1 MKKNQLLFSTAIA
14 GTIALGL
21 QCVNAQETYLNVGL
35 GYGMNA
41 ASQTM
46 PYSAS
51 LSSDTIASI
60 KGVHGSLGKGLNF
73 GVSFGYMFN
82 KNVGAELGVNY
93 LKGSPIKSKFTDY
106 TYIYTN
112 LQTLTTNANMLRI
125 IPTIVITTSDGTL
138 RPYAKVGLVM
148 GVMGKATTIYTD
160 DIGSYAYEETREAS
174 GGIAIG
180 FASNLG
186 LKIEAANMS
195 LFAELAMINQ
205 SWAPTKNIMTES
217 KFKGVDQLG
226 SMTTY
231 QKETNYVDSY
241 TETTTPDQNSPRQNT
256 KQYLPMSSFGINI
269 GIRIPLEKYL
279 NRKKVI
285 Q

>member
-14 GTIALGL
+14 GTIALGIH
-21 QCVNAQETYLNVGL
+21 CANAQEVYVNAGL

-46 PYSAS
+46 PYTVS
-51 LSSDTIASI
+51 LSSDTIAQV

-82 KNVGAELGVNY
+82 KNVGAELGINY
-93 LKGSPIKSKFTDY
+93 LKGSPIKSQYNDY

-112 LQTLTTNANMLRI
+112 LQTLTTKAIMLRI
-125 IPTIVITTSDGTL
+125 IPTIVITTSEGTF
-138 RPYAKVGLVM
+138 RPYAKIGLVM

-160 DIGSYAYEETREAS
+160 NIGSYDYEETRESS

-186 LKIEAANMS
+186 LKIVGANMS
-195 LFAELAMINQ
+195 LFGELAMINQ

-231 QKETNYVDSY
+231 QKETNYVKSY

-256 KQYLPMSSFGINI
+256 KQYLPMSSFGINV

-279 NRKKVI
+279 NRKKVT

>member
-1 MKKNQLLFSTAIA
+1 MKTARLLFSTAIA
-14 GTIALGL
+14 GTMALGV
-21 QCVNAQETYLNVGL
+21 QCLNAQETYVNIGL

-41 ASQTM
+41 ASQSMQYT
-46 PYSAS
+46 AS
-51 LSSDTIASI
+51 VTSDTIATI
-60 KGVHGSLGKGLNF
+60 EGVHGSLGKGLNM

-82 KNVGAELGVNY
+82 KNVGAELGINY
-93 LKGSPIKSKFTDY
+93 LRGSVIKSTYTDY

-112 LQTLTTNANMLRI
+112 LQTLTTKANMLRI
-125 IPTIVITTSDGTL
+125 IPTIVISSAEGSL

-148 GVMGKATTIYTD
+148 GVLGKTTDIYTD
-160 DIGSYAYEETREAS
+160 KIGTYDYEETRESS

-186 LKIEAANMS
+186 LKIEGANIA
-195 LFAELAMINQ
+195 LFGELAMINQ
-205 SWAPTKNIMTES
+205 SWAPTKNTMTES

-231 QKETNYVDSY
+231 QKETIYVDSY
-241 TETTTPDQNSPRQNT
+241 TEPLTPNQDLPRENT
-256 KQYLPMSSFGINI
+256 KQYLPMSSFGINV
-269 GIRIPLEKYL
+269 GIRIPFGKIPKQEKV
-279 NRKKVI
+279 K